1 MASDVSRALLLPDID
16 IPSDRLLKTL
26 AVYWDEL
33 VLPDY
38 RERADSGDGT
48 RSEFD
53 EPTDALIALESNGV
67 LIKLERTIELPTV
80 EPSLI
85 TSGIRDLLDDPSK
98 ARALAITSPLLEL
111 LEPIE
116 SDALKRYME
125 THKEE
130 VATALD
136 EMTARMVDY
145 AVDHYAIRMKDA
157 FHISTTQ
164 HLAPLARSPVSHL
177 ASMVGPP
184 ADAPRSEAAILS
196 AVIQAFEVDPSTP
209 VDRIIRFREK
219 NAGSLGRFRASLVD
233 LSESLRQDADA
244 TRLLSEAR
252 DVYRNRVVPALGDLE
267 TVLQEGKIRFLIKSL
282 LGATAVTMAPVE
294 PTRAVEGTATLI
306 GQSIDY
312 SFSRNKLVQEHPF
325 GYLHQVSKDF
335 NVTDAALP
343 SPRQMDMSPYDPLQE
358 IRALFRQEFEKGR
371 QGAIMDRLWWSQSR
385 QLREEAQ

>member
-116 SDALKRYME
+116 
-125 THKEE
+125 
-130 VATALD
+130 
-136 EMTARMVDY
+136 
-145 AVDHYAIRMKDA
+145 
-157 FHISTTQ
+157 
-164 HLAPLARSPVSHL
+164 
-177 ASMVGPP
+177 
-184 ADAPRSEAAILS
+184 
-196 AVIQAFEVDPSTP
+196 
-209 VDRIIRFREK
+209 
-219 NAGSLGRFRASLVD
+219 
-233 LSESLRQDADA
+233 
-244 TRLLSEAR
+244 
-252 DVYRNRVVPALGDLE
+252 
-267 TVLQEGKIRFLIKSL
+267 
-282 LGATAVTMAPVE
+282 
-294 PTRAVEGTATLI
+294 
-306 GQSIDY
+306 
-312 SFSRNKLVQEHPF
+312 
-325 GYLHQVSKDF
+325 
-335 NVTDAALP
+335 
-343 SPRQMDMSPYDPLQE
+343 
-358 IRALFRQEFEKGR
+358 
-371 QGAIMDRLWWSQSR
+371 
-385 QLREEAQ
+385 